1 MEGALGRAWRG
12 AAHGTWSLRMVLHR
26 CDWVTRQLH
35 LKGGRTRTDQN
46 GASTLP
52 VSKGEA

>member
-35 LKGGRTRTDQN
+35 LKGGRARTDQN